1 MPPRRSRL
9 PRRFR
14 RQSGRGG
21 AWLLVGLIV
30 FSVGFIGTRLLP
42 RDTPTRTAGVTPP
55 APAPAPP
62 PAGTTAAPIT
72 PRPATPRVTFTPP
85 PPQEPTS
92 AFPRPVNSWL
102 EVQVELARR
111 LFSCGPIDGVG
122 GAQTGAALRAF
133 QENEGLPVTGQ
144 LDTATRQ
151 TLLLSAPPYR
161 TYLVT
166 ADDLAGLEPVSPTW
180 LGKSQQTSLAH
191 ETVLERLAERFHAHP
206 NHLRAI
212 NPGTDWAAVTA
223 GTPVLV
229 TAVERPR
236 TRLAS
241 ANVHIRLA
249 ERILQVRDPQSRII
263 AHFPVSI
270 ARNVDKR
277 PVGELRVTVV
287 VPDPNYT
294 FNPEVFPESAEGR
307 ELGRKLI
314 LPPGPNNPVGV
325 AWIGL
330 NRPGYGIHGTPVP
343 EQVGR
348 TESHGCFRLANW
360 DARTLLDLAWVGLPV
375 FVDP

>member
-1 MPPRRSRL
+1 MPLRRPRVSRRSR
-9 PRRFR
+9 
-14 RQSGRGG
+14 RQGGRSAG
-21 AWLLVGLIV
+21 WLLAGLIV

-42 RDTPTRTAGVTPP
+42 RETQSQATRATALPVTP
-55 APAPAPP
+55 APTAAAPTTKASP
-62 PAGTTAAPIT
+62 PAAA
-72 PRPATPRVTFTPP
+72 PRVTFTPP
-85 PPQEPTS
+85 PAPEPAS
-92 AFPRPVNSWL
+92 AFPRPVNTWL

-144 LDTATRQ
+144 LDTATRT
-151 TLLLSAPPYR
+151 TLLLTAPTHRPY
-161 TYLVT
+161 TVT
-166 ADDLAGLEPVSPTW
+166 ADDLAGLEPVRPTW

-206 NHLRAI
+206 NHLRAL
-212 NPGTDWAAVTA
+212 NPGTDWATLAA
-223 GTPVLV
+223 GATVLV

-236 TRLAS
+236 ARLAA

-249 ERILQVRDPQSRII
+249 ERILQIRDPQSRII

-330 NRPGYGIHGTPVP
+330 NLPGYGIHGTPVP